1 MKNLIALT
9 IAAASIA
16 LPSARASE
24 LSLYY
29 NFAEV
34 RDAVTLT
41 GGRFDWTSSADVGA
55 FLIPGSL
62 ELEYPELFNMTLL
75 PPSSSL
81 LEAFEGR
88 EVLLKIGEAAPV
100 KAKVIRADIGLFEVN
115 GQYVQ
120 ASASQVIYPSL
131 EGVRFAPTYSWQY
144 GGTGGKANL
153 TYLTRALSWSPRYT
167 LTIKDNAANLS
178 AWADITNASK
188 LEYTAP
194 SANLIA
200 GQVNI
205 VASEDG
211 FNRPQAAAF
220 ASRIE
225 SDSVQASGE
234 LGGLQTFKYAKPV
247 TLLPKTTTALPF
259 VNTKATLER
268 ILEYRGG
275 FNPSPKQVIPL
286 QRVYSVKT
294 DSDLPGGV
302 VTIRE
307 DGRVV
312 GQARMSDNPKAEPA
326 TLNLGADFDLR
337 LTRTVQTIERLQKS
351 AKYKVSFSLTNTKT
365 RAVTVRLSENLGQ
378 DFTLE
383 QMVLPALRKV
393 EGGFT
398 SQVTLQPNQRLEAS
412 YVVMYKYP

>member
-1 MKNLIALT
+1 MKHLIALT
-9 IAAASIA
+9 IVAVGIA
-16 LPSARASE
+16 LPSARAAE

-34 RDAVTLT
+34 RDAVTLS
-41 GGRFDWTSSADVGA
+41 GGRFDWTPSADVGA

-62 ELEYPELFNMTLL
+62 ELESPELFNLTLL
-75 PPSSSL
+75 PPSGSL

-88 EVLLKIGEAAPV
+88 EVLLKIGDAAPV
-100 KAKVIRADIGLFEVN
+100 KAKVIRAAIGLFEVN
-115 GQYVQ
+115 GQFVQ

-131 EGVRFAPTYSWQY
+131 EGVRFSPVYSWQY

-153 TYLTRALSWSPRYT
+153 TYLTKALSWSPRYT
-167 LTIKDNAANLS
+167 LTIKDNAVVLS

-188 LEYTAP
+188 LEYSAP
-194 SANLIA
+194 SAALIA

-205 VASEDG
+205 VAGDDG
-211 FNRPQAAAF
+211 YTRPQTAAF
-220 ASRIE
+220 ASRVE
-225 SDSVQASGE
+225 SDSVQPSGE
-234 LGGLQTFKYAKPV
+234 LGGLQTFNYAKPV

-259 VNTKATLER
+259 VNTNATLER
-268 ILEYRGG
+268 ILEYRSG
-275 FNPSPKQVIPL
+275 FNPTPKQIIPL
-286 QRVYSVKT
+286 QRIYNVKT
-294 DSDLPGGV
+294 DSDLPSGV

-383 QMVLPALRKV
+383 QTVLPALRRV

-412 YVVMYKYP
+412 YVVTYKYP